1 MQAPV
6 RPNRARASGGRTLIL
21 LGVLLALAAGAIVIF
36 VVSTAGGGPLAA
48 TETVIV
54 ATQDIPAGAIL
65 TTGAGQNCGPQAASA
80 AGNAGPITCQ
90 ISTVFVAKS
99 VNTDFAPKNAY
110 IFKSQ
115 NDLNTLLNNEVV
127 SGNFYAGEI
136 LRQSDPRL
144 TAAGQGAPGSMTSLN
159 PGKLPNGSVLA
170 EIPLSTKPAVVPGDI
185 VDVLATDCS
194 IPSKQGKCETQT
206 TLQNVY
212 VYAVS
217 GNTVFVV
224 LKHQEAVT
232 ALFLT
237 NNASNYELVIR
248 KPGDNGNI
256 TTTPVDSQSIAS
268 QFGY

>member
-36 VVSTAGGGPLAA
+36 VVSTYGGGPLAS
-48 TETVIV
+48 TVSVVV
-54 ATQDIPAGAIL
+54 ATTDIPAGATL
-65 TTGAGQNCGPQAASA
+65 TTGPSQNCSLQTAAN
-80 AGNAGPITCQ
+80 AGKGPITCQ
-90 ISTVFVAKS
+90 ISTVFVVKS
-99 VNTDFAPKNAY
+99 VNTDFAPANAY
-110 IFKSQ
+110 KFTNQ
-115 NDLNTLLNNEVV
+115 NDLNKLLNSEVV
-127 SGNFYAGEI
+127 SGTFYAGEI
-136 LRQSDPRL
+136 LRKDDPRL
-144 TAAGQGAPGSMTSLN
+144 VPAGAGAPGSMTSLN
-159 PGKLPNGSVLA
+159 PGKLPSGYVLA
-170 EIPLSTKPAVVPGDI
+170 EIPLSTKPAVVPGDH

-194 IPSKQGKCETQT
+194 IPSKQGKCEAQT

-217 GNTVFVV
+217 GNNVFVV
-224 LKHQEAVT
+224 LKHQDAVT

-237 NNASNYELVIR
+237 NTASNYELVIR
-248 KPGDNGNI
+248 KPGDDGNI